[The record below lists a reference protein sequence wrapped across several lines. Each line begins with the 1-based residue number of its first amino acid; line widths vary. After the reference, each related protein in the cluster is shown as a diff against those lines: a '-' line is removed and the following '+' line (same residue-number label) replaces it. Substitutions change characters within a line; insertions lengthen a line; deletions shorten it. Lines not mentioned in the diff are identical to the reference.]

1 MKQLKA
7 KLLAGVLSVAMV
19 IGTFAGVGPL
29 VAKAATS
36 YETELTVR
44 AVDESGKA
52 LSGVELV
59 FEKDGE
65 TYAFDTTDKSGEATL
80 DDNGLMEMFFADQDA
95 GGEGTGTYEVKPAS
109 DSAYTLAGESMK
121 VDIEMATA
129 GYGFPYIAKVNGEE
143 FTGDTMDLTL
153 KTGGSETPDQ
163 PTADLKTL
171 NVKVVDEKG
180 NPVSGMRLHISSPS
194 CCNKQFTNVTDANG
208 KASYTLTQHEEI
220 NLPFTVA
227 PTDDSNYEV
236 VTALNEIYFARD
248 TEKNENY
255 IAKVNGKEFTGEE
268 VTLVVKKM
276 ELNVSEVTAS
286 KTEISRAGEKVT
298 ITVKGSKLPSTLYY
312 YATYKKQGQYAIE
325 EWPAMKKG
333 VAVETSG
340 TARERSFE
348 LDLPEAEKYPGI
360 VAWRIGIGFNDD
372 DYWTFIK
379 EDIAVA
385 KDTVTEESKTA
396 MSDAL
401 AEAEKK
407 VASDYTEESWKTYQ
421 EAVEAAK
428 AVAAKEGATN
438 TEYQKTIQAVKDAE
452 AALVKT
458 EPEKPSKPE
467 TPEVKV
473 ASVKLAKTSY
483 VYDGKVKKPAVVA
496 KNNKGEKITSKDY
509 TVKYA
514 AGCKNVGTYTVKVTF
529 KGDYKGT
536 FTKTFNINP
545 KGTSLSKVKAARK
558 SFSATWK
565 KQSKQTSGY
574 QLQYS
579 TNKKFAKSVKTST
592 ISKNTTVKK
601 TVKKLSAKK
610 TYYVRVRTYKTVKV
624 GKKSVKIYSGWS
636 AAKKV
641 KTK

>member
-95 GGEGTGTYEVKPAS
+95 GGEGTGTYEVKPVS

-325 EWPAMKKG
+325 ECPAMKKG

-428 AVAAKEGATN
+428 AVDAKEGATN

-483 VYDGKVKKPAVVA
+483 VYDGKVKKPGIVA

-514 AGCKNVGTYTVKVTF
+514 SGCKNVGTYTVKVTF

>member
-80 DDNGLMEMFFADQDA
+80 DDNGLQEMFFADQDA

-143 FTGDTMDLTL
+143 FTGDTLDLTL

-452 AALVKT
+452 AALVKA
-458 EPEKPSKPE
+458 EAPKPE
-467 TPEVKV
+467 VKKV

-610 TYYVRVRTYKTVKV
+610 TYYVRVRTYKNVKV
-624 GKKSVKIYSGWS
+624 GKKTVKLYSGWS
-636 AAKKV
+636 KVKAV

>member
-458 EPEKPSKPE
+458 EPEKPSNPE
-467 TPEVKV
+467 KSEVKV

-483 VYDGKVKKPAVVA
+483 VYDGKVKKPGIVA

-514 AGCKNVGTYTVKVTF
+514 SGCKNVGTYTVKVTF

-574 QLQYS
+574 QVQYS

>member
-19 IGTFAGVGPL
+19 IGTFAGVGSL

-95 GGEGTGTYEVKPAS
+95 GGEGTGTYEVKPVS

-325 EWPAMKKG
+325 ECPAMKKG

-379 EDIAVA
+379 RGYCSSKRYRNGRV
-385 KDTVTEESKTA
+385 KNSNVRCTCRSREES
-396 MSDAL
+396 S
-401 AEAEKK
+401 
-407 VASDYTEESWKTYQ
+407 
-421 EAVEAAK
+421 
-428 AVAAKEGATN
+428 
-438 TEYQKTIQAVKDAE
+438 I
-452 AALVKT
+452 
-458 EPEKPSKPE
+458 
-467 TPEVKV
+467 
-473 ASVKLAKTSY
+473 
-483 VYDGKVKKPAVVA
+483 
-496 KNNKGEKITSKDY
+496 
-509 TVKYA
+509 
-514 AGCKNVGTYTVKVTF
+514 
-529 KGDYKGT
+529 
-536 FTKTFNINP
+536 
-545 KGTSLSKVKAARK
+545 
-558 SFSATWK
+558 
-565 KQSKQTSGY
+565 
-574 QLQYS
+574 
-579 TNKKFAKSVKTST
+579 
-592 ISKNTTVKK
+592 
-601 TVKKLSAKK
+601 
-610 TYYVRVRTYKTVKV
+610 
-624 GKKSVKIYSGWS
+624 
-636 AAKKV
+636 
-641 KTK
+641 

>member
-95 GGEGTGTYEVKPAS
+95 GGEGTGTYEVKPVS

-312 YATYKKQGQYAIE
+312 YATYKKQG
-325 EWPAMKKG
+325 
-333 VAVETSG
+333 
-340 TARERSFE
+340 
-348 LDLPEAEKYPGI
+348 
-360 VAWRIGIGFNDD
+360 
-372 DYWTFIK
+372 
-379 EDIAVA
+379 
-385 KDTVTEESKTA
+385 
-396 MSDAL
+396 
-401 AEAEKK
+401 
-407 VASDYTEESWKTYQ
+407 
-421 EAVEAAK
+421 
-428 AVAAKEGATN
+428 
-438 TEYQKTIQAVKDAE
+438 
-452 AALVKT
+452 
-458 EPEKPSKPE
+458 
-467 TPEVKV
+467 
-473 ASVKLAKTSY
+473 
-483 VYDGKVKKPAVVA
+483 
-496 KNNKGEKITSKDY
+496 
-509 TVKYA
+509 
-514 AGCKNVGTYTVKVTF
+514 
-529 KGDYKGT
+529 
-536 FTKTFNINP
+536 
-545 KGTSLSKVKAARK
+545 
-558 SFSATWK
+558 
-565 KQSKQTSGY
+565 
-574 QLQYS
+574 
-579 TNKKFAKSVKTST
+579 
-592 ISKNTTVKK
+592 
-601 TVKKLSAKK
+601 
-610 TYYVRVRTYKTVKV
+610 
-624 GKKSVKIYSGWS
+624 
-636 AAKKV
+636 
-641 KTK
+641 

>member
-1 MKQLKA
+1 
-7 KLLAGVLSVAMV
+7 MV

-153 KTGGSETPDQ
+153 K
-163 PTADLKTL
+163 TADLKTL

-452 AALVKT
+452 AALVKA
-458 EPEKPSKPE
+458 EAPKPE
-467 TPEVKV
+467 VKKV

-610 TYYVRVRTYKTVKV
+610 TYYVRVRTYKNVKV
-624 GKKSVKIYSGWS
+624 GKKTVKLYSGWS
-636 AAKKV
+636 KVKAV

>member
-95 GGEGTGTYEVKPAS
+95 GGEGTGTYEVKPVS

-325 EWPAMKKG
+325 ECPAMKKG

-483 VYDGKVKKPAVVA
+483 VYDGKVKKPGIVA

-514 AGCKNVGTYTVKVTF
+514 SGCKNVGTYTVKVTF

>member
-129 GYGFPYIAKVNGEE
+129 GYGFSYIAKVNGEE

-558 SFSATWK
+558 SFSANWK
-565 KQSKQTSGY
+565 AQKTQTSGY

-610 TYYVRVRTYKTVKV
+610 TYYVRVRTYKIVKV

>member
-95 GGEGTGTYEVKPAS
+95 GGEGTGTYEVKPVS

-325 EWPAMKKG
+325 ECPAMKKG

-483 VYDGKVKKPAVVA
+483 VYDGKVKKPGIVA

-514 AGCKNVGTYTVKVTF
+514 SGCKNVGTYTVKVTF

-610 TYYVRVRTYKTVKV
+610 TYYVRVRTYKNVKAGKKTVKL
-624 GKKSVKIYSGWS
+624 YSGWS
-636 AAKKV
+636 KVKAV

>member
-95 GGEGTGTYEVKPAS
+95 GGEGTGTYEVKPVS

-325 EWPAMKKG
+325 ECPAMKKG

-483 VYDGKVKKPAVVA
+483 VYDGKVKKPGIVA

-514 AGCKNVGTYTVKVTF
+514 SGCKNVGTYTVKVTF

-592 ISKNTTVKK
+592 ISKNATVKK